1 MSFISKTNDN
11 QFGYKNR
18 TSCTHALFIFKET
31 IIQYLDRN
39 MHCFAAFLDAIKAFD
54 NLWRQALYLK
64 LKNNSNSILSTIIIL
79 KIYYDKLSSK
89 IRINNMLSKLFNLAR
104 GVKQGGVLSGSL
116 FNFFIDDLIQECC
129 QAGLGASFI
138 NIIVAIICFC
148 DDICLISP
156 DAHEL
161 QLLLNICN
169 NYSKK
174 WALEYN
180 ISKFKFIVFGTS
192 KFNNTNFLL
201 NNLSLTYSNKFKYL
215 GIDFTHDLNFSNFF
229 LNKFQSVSKSFFT
242 LTAFGFRPGGIN
254 PHLQSFVYK
263 SFCLSRL
270 LYGFEILTVNKSTIN
285 KMNVNQN
292 SIIRYMTGL
301 SKKSHISNTRKVLRI
316 LSINELNDYMKLIF
330 VKNLKNSKICSEIFN
345 HLINNNYKKNTKS
358 FIKEVD
364 SICSRLEIDKFNLTK
379 DIQYIINNFKEKHL
393 FVDKNIENE
402 LIVTCLSNNHDYRMI
417 EQLNLVTYSGPQV
430 KHNESFQ

>member
-1 MSFISKTNDN
+1 LVNHYSNIFNRPLNVSDEINDFVNSEIQDVNIDNYIPIEISKFELKSAIKQTKSSNVCGNDGISSKMIKACDNSFVDKYIFFFFRYIFSYCVIPDELNITHIVPIKKDKKRTINDINNLRPISISNSLAQIFERLLLTKMSFISKTNDN

-169 NYSKK
+169 NYS
-174 WALEYN
+174 
-180 ISKFKFIVFGTS
+180 
-192 KFNNTNFLL
+192 
-201 NNLSLTYSNKFKYL
+201 
-215 GIDFTHDLNFSNFF
+215 
-229 LNKFQSVSKSFFT
+229 
-242 LTAFGFRPGGIN
+242 
-254 PHLQSFVYK
+254 
-263 SFCLSRL
+263 
-270 LYGFEILTVNKSTIN
+270 
-285 KMNVNQN
+285 
-292 SIIRYMTGL
+292 
-301 SKKSHISNTRKVLRI
+301 
-316 LSINELNDYMKLIF
+316 
-330 VKNLKNSKICSEIFN
+330 
-345 HLINNNYKKNTKS
+345 
-358 FIKEVD
+358 
-364 SICSRLEIDKFNLTK
+364 
-379 DIQYIINNFKEKHL
+379 
-393 FVDKNIENE
+393 
-402 LIVTCLSNNHDYRMI
+402 
-417 EQLNLVTYSGPQV
+417 
-430 KHNESFQ
+430 

>member
-1 MSFISKTNDN
+1 
-11 QFGYKNR
+11 
-18 TSCTHALFIFKET
+18 
-31 IIQYLDRN
+31 

-89 IRINNMLSKLFNLAR
+89 IRINNMLSKLFNLTR
-104 GVKQGGVLSGSL
+104 GVKQGGLPSGSL

-180 ISKFKFIVFGTS
+180 ISKCKFIVFGTS

-201 NNLSLTYSNKFKYL
+201 NNLSLTYSNNIKYL

-229 LNKFQSVSKSFFT
+229 LNKFQSVSNSFFT
-242 LTAFGFRPGGIN
+242 LTAFGFQQGGIN

-345 HLINNNYKKNTKS
+345 QQQLQKEYKEFCKRS
-358 FIKEVD
+358 
-364 SICSRLEIDKFNLTK
+364 
-379 DIQYIINNFKEKHL
+379 
-393 FVDKNIENE
+393 
-402 LIVTCLSNNHDYRMI
+402 
-417 EQLNLVTYSGPQV
+417 
-430 KHNESFQ
+430 

>member
-1 MSFISKTNDN
+1 M
-11 QFGYKNR
+11 
-18 TSCTHALFIFKET
+18 
-31 IIQYLDRN
+31 
-39 MHCFAAFLDAIKAFD
+39 
-54 NLWRQALYLK
+54 YLK

-138 NIIVAIICFC
+138 DIIVAIICFC

-180 ISKFKFIVFGTS
+180 ISKCKFIVFGTS

-201 NNLSLTYSNKFKYL
+201 NNLSLTYSNNIKYL

-229 LNKFQSVSKSFFT
+229 LNKFQSVSNSFFT

-254 PHLQSFVYK
+254 PHLQSLF
-263 SFCLSRL
+263 
-270 LYGFEILTVNKSTIN
+270 
-285 KMNVNQN
+285 
-292 SIIRYMTGL
+292 
-301 SKKSHISNTRKVLRI
+301 
-316 LSINELNDYMKLIF
+316 LNFPVFLVSYIA
-330 VKNLKNSKICSEIFN
+330 LKF
-345 HLINNNYKKNTKS
+345 
-358 FIKEVD
+358 
-364 SICSRLEIDKFNLTK
+364 
-379 DIQYIINNFKEKHL
+379 
-393 FVDKNIENE
+393 
-402 LIVTCLSNNHDYRMI
+402 
-417 EQLNLVTYSGPQV
+417 
-430 KHNESFQ
+430 